1 MSKPKESK
9 KILSLGGPI
18 PYSVYVILTEDV
30 NRSRSGRSHFLGEW
44 QELPNTG
51 AVHTGMA
58 NEGRSYI
65 ILPYDT
71 KLDYIAHESF
81 HCVWRIMEYIGA
93 CHNEEIMAYYLGY
106 IVEQIA
112 LFVKKEMDE
121 PRPAPINN

>member
-1 MSKPKESK
+1 MGQVKPRESRK
-9 KILSLGGPI
+9 TISLGGAI
-18 PYSVYVILTEDV
+18 PYVVYVILSEDV
-30 NRSRSGRSHFLGEW
+30 NSSRSGRSHFLGEW

-58 NEGRSYI
+58 DAGRSYI

-93 CHNEEIMAYYLGY
+93 GQNEEIMAYFLGY

-112 LFVKKEMDE
+112 QFVKKEQTKCT
-121 PRPAPINN
+121 P